1 MAIAKGTAK
10 VVSYKKET
18 TWGTLAGN
26 TSGKQL
32 RRVTADF
39 NLEKETYESGEIR
52 TDRQVADFRHG
63 VRSAAGS
70 LNGELSSKTYSDF
83 MQSLVAK
90 DFAAVSAITGLSIT
104 IAAGTAPAWVL
115 TRATGSWLS
124 DGILVGQVV
133 RLTAGTFNATNL
145 NKNGLVT
152 AVTALGLTVVPMNG
166 VAFVVQ
172 GTAVTG
178 ATLAVIGKVTSVPA
192 TGHTDDSYTIEEW
205 YSDIAQSEVYTG
217 MKVGSMAVQLPA
229 SGLATVDFSFMGKD
243 LTQTGTSQYFTSPTA
258 QGTDGI
264 YAAVSGVMLV
274 GGLPVALVTSADFT
288 VERAME
294 NATAVGSNSVA
305 EIFSGRIRVSG
316 NLSVYF
322 QDVVFR
328 DYFNNETPV
337 SLVMALTEDIT
348 PASDFISF
356 TLPKVKLGSFSKQDA
371 ELGLTASASFTAL
384 LNDVTGTG
392 LAATTVMI
400 QDSTLV

>member
-1 MAIAKGTAK
+1 MPSIAKGTAK
-10 VVSYKKET
+10 IVAYKKESAF
-18 TWGTLAGN
+18 GVPAGPA
-26 TSGKQL
+26 SAKQL

-39 NLEKETYESGEIR
+39 TLEKETYESNELR

-63 VRSAAGS
+63 VRSATGS
-70 LNGELSSKTYSDF
+70 LNGELSSKTYADF
-83 MQSLVAK
+83 MQSLVAR
-90 DFAAVSAITGLSIT
+90 DFTAGVVLTGLSIT
-104 IAAGTAPAWVL
+104 IAAGTAPAWVFS
-115 TRATGSWLS
+115 RATGSWIT
-124 DGILVGQVV
+124 DGIFVGNVV
-133 RLTAGTFNATNL
+133 RLTAGTFTAGNL

-152 AVTALGLTVVPMNG
+152 AVTALGLTVVPLNG
-166 VAFVVQ
+166 APFVVQ

-178 ATLAVIGKVTSVPA
+178 AALTVVGKSTFVPA

-229 SGLATVDFSFMGKD
+229 SGLATVDFSMMGKD
-243 LTQTGTSQYFTSPTA
+243 LTQTGTAQYFTAPTA

-264 YAAVSGVMLV
+264 YAAVNGAVLV
-274 GGLPVALVTSADFT
+274 NGLPVALITSADFS

-305 EIFSGRIRVSG
+305 DIFSGRIRVSG

-322 QDVVFR
+322 EDAVFR
-328 DYFNNETPV
+328 NYFNAETPV
-337 SLVMALTEDIT
+337 SLVLALTEDNT
-348 PASDFISF
+348 ANSDFISF
-356 TLPKVKLGSFSKQDA
+356 VLPKVKLGSFTKQDA

-392 LAATTVMI
+392 LAPTTVLI
-400 QDSTLV
+400 QDSQA

>member
-1 MAIAKGTAK
+1 MATIARGTAK
-10 VVSYKKET
+10 IVSYKKESS
-18 TWGTLAGN
+18 WGTLAGN

-264 YAAVSGVMLV
+264 YAAVNGVMLV

-322 QDVVFR
+322 QDAVFR
-328 DYFNNETPV
+328 DYFNSETPV
-337 SLVMALTEDIT
+337 SLVMALTEDNT
-348 PASDFISF
+348 AASDFISF
-356 TLPKVKLGSFSKQDA
+356 TLPKVKLGSFTKADA

-392 LAATTVMI
+392 LATTTVMI
-400 QDSTLV
+400 QDSQA